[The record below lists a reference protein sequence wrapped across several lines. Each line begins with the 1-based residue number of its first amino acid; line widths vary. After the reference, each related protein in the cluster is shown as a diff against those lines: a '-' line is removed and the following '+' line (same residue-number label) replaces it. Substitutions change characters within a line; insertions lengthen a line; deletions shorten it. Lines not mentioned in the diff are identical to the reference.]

1 MQALHYPLL
10 ASARIRA
17 VGLYEPMTYEEM
29 VALIQAKA
37 SERRVNQTEMA
48 KVAGLPT
55 QSAMSNVFKGKRR
68 LQIEEANRL
77 KDFLGI
83 VDEPEVQWVPVIG
96 LASAG
101 YWQEAIHTPARHF
114 PMPRGVGGRRSFG
127 VEIKGD
133 SMNLLLPE
141 GGWAVIDPDQRELFS
156 GRVYLIQNEQDEATI
171 KRYCGDPARFEPV
184 SNNPLHQPFTLAD
197 VRYKVVGRVVS
208 YGNTAGL

>member
-1 MQALHYPLL
+1 MLNYPLL

-17 VGLYEPMTYEEM
+17 VGVYEPMTYEEM
-29 VALIQAKA
+29 IALIQAKA
-37 SERRVNQTEMA
+37 GELKVTQKTLA
-48 KVAGLPT
+48 DVAGLPS
-55 QSAMSNVFKGKRR
+55 QSAISNVYKGKRR
-68 LQIEEANRL
+68 LQIGEAKRL

-101 YWQEAIHTPARHF
+101 YWQEAIHTPVRQF
-114 PMPRGVGGRRSFG
+114 PVPRGTAGRRAFG

-133 SMNLLLPE
+133 SMNRLLPE
-141 GGWAVIDPDQRELFS
+141 GGWAVIDPDLTDLFA
-156 GRVYLIQNEQDEATI
+156 GRVYLIQNDDDEATV

-184 SNNPLHQPFTLAD
+184 SDNPEYQPFTLSS
-197 VRYKVVGRVVS
+197 RPFKVIGRVVS

>member
-1 MQALHYPLL
+1 MLNYPLL

-17 VGLYEPMTYEEM
+17 VGVYEPMTYEEM
-29 VALIQAKA
+29 IVLIQAKA
-37 SERRVNQTEMA
+37 KERRVSQAELA
-48 KVAGLPT
+48 RVAGLPS
-55 QSAMSNVFKGKRR
+55 QSAISNVFKGKRR
-68 LQIEEANRL
+68 LQIEEANTI

-83 VDEPEVQWVPVIG
+83 VDEPEVQWVPIIG

-101 YWQEAIHTPARHF
+101 YWQEAVHTPVRQF
-114 PMPRGVGGRRSFG
+114 PVPRGTGGRRSFG

-141 GGWAVIDPDQRELFS
+141 GGWAVVDPDQRDLFT
-156 GRVYLIQNEQDEATI
+156 GRVYLIQNDDNEATV

-184 SNNPLHQPFTLAD
+184 SDNPEYQPFTLAERPYA
-197 VRYKVVGRVVS
+197 VIGRVVS